1 VIYKEH
7 LSKDP
12 VMAKLIAEHGEIT
25 ITPSGDY
32 FADLVS
38 QIVGQQLSVKVAEV
52 INRRV
57 VDLMGG
63 EVTPQNIQKLTDE
76 QLRGAGLSTGK
87 TKYVRN
93 IAEAVENRML
103 DFDNLPVQDED
114 VIALLTQVKGIGRW
128 TAEMFLIFSLARPD
142 VFSHGDL
149 GLKNAIGK
157 LYGEK
162 TRAEVEELAQTWSPF
177 RSYASLYLWQSLD
190 NTPKS

>member
-1 VIYKEH
+1 MIYKEH